1 MTKNNKFLFLGI
13 VASFVFIMAFVLAPT
28 GAEAYTQITGN
39 TTLRVGSSGQNVI
52 SLQELLASDVDVYP
66 SGTKDGKF
74 GPLTRNGV
82 IQFQVAYKLTP
93 DGIVGPIT
101 RNKINSIVT
110 AGRGIDIAAP
120 VIYSLVVSSSGRNQ
134 NLSFNTTEPVKAA
147 VFYDVNALNW
157 NGWDDTEMSLNTPN
171 ISGVSSVDS
180 SFGNNKQFTLSNLSA
195 NTSYNYIVTA
205 TDQSG
210 NTSVIWPSRFTSGQ

>member
-120 VIYSLVVSSSGRNQ
+120 VIYSLVVSGSGRNQ
-134 NLSFNTTEPVKAA
+134 NISFNTTEPVKAA